1 LVKEV
6 GLSRPLNSDASDA
19 AETLLSSITP
29 DPDRLPIWI
38 WIVAVS
44 SMEGPFVIAKK
55 PEEVVVVWVVVVFQK
70 CIPGPF
76 VISNKLEEV
85 MVGWA
90 VVVFQK
96 CTPGPVLLCAR
107 PRPSKKTV
115 TERVEM
121 CMAMVKERN
130 PEKSLLLVQGEK
142 QVIS

>member
-6 GLSRPLNSDASDA
+6 GLSRPLNSEASDA
-19 AETLLSSITP
+19 AETLLSLMTP

-38 WIVAVS
+38 LIVAVS
-44 SMEGPFVIAKK
+44 SLKGSFVIAKKPEEVVVGWAMVVFQKCLPGPFVIAKK
-55 PEEVVVVWVVVVFQK
+55 PEEVVV
-70 CIPGPF
+70 
-76 VISNKLEEV
+76 
-85 MVGWA
+85 GWA

-96 CTPGPVLLCAR
+96 CILGPVSLCAR

-130 PEKSLLLVQGEK
+130 PEKSLLLVQGGK